1 MPFQKNKD
9 REEYSQHLLLL
20 CRIAAWLG
28 LALATGWFVFFALTE
43 RWNIAIS
50 LLVLGV
56 AVIPCWLICLTG
68 HFSCGLILAQIAC
81 TVFVCWYSLFID
93 VQDAVVPRTTHL
105 YLLVIVFVGYMNFQR
120 QQSLLQFLAISA
132 GLMAFVFLCAS
143 ATSLPF
149 SSPLSQDVRSVSA
162 WFNGIFA
169 TGMLC
174 GGVAA
179 MQAQFRSQT
188 KNALE
193 LRSALSNGQF
203 ELFYQAQVRSDG
215 SLVGAEALLRWNHP
229 KRGYI
234 SPAEFIPLAQ
244 RTGFM
249 PTIGEWVIVE
259 ACRTLA
265 RWRENASTRHLTLS
279 VNVTADHF
287 LDGGFSAQ
295 LLEAVSSHDVESR
308 LLKLELTE
316 SVFLSDIEAA
326 IAKMKLLHRAGF
338 TISLDD
344 FGTGYSSLSY
354 LRQLPLKQLKIDRS
368 FVKGVSE
375 SGRLSAITKNIVRM
389 GHDLSLEVLAEGVE
403 TEAELRMMLSYGCE
417 LFQGYFFAR
426 PTPLEEFE
434 QYAAEPAS
442 A

>member
-1 MPFQKNKD
+1 MPLQKNKD

-28 LALATGWFVFFALTE
+28 LALGAGWFVFFALTG

-50 LLVLGV
+50 LLVLGA
-56 AVIPCWLICLTG
+56 AVIPCWLICLKG

-81 TVFVCWYSLFID
+81 TLFVCWYSVSID
-93 VQDAVVPRTTHL
+93 VQDAAVPRTTHL

-120 QQSLLQFLAISA
+120 QRSIPQFMVISS
-132 GLMAFVFLCAS
+132 GLIAFIFLCAS
-143 ATSLPF
+143 AASFPF
-149 SSPLSQDVRSVSA
+149 HISISQEVRSVSA

-169 TGMLC
+169 TSMLC

-193 LRSALSNGQF
+193 LRTALSNRQF
-203 ELFYQAQVRSDG
+203 ELFYQAQVRADG
-215 SLVGAEALLRWNHP
+215 SVSGAEALLRWNHP
-229 KRGYI
+229 KRGKI

-259 ACRTLA
+259 ACKTLA
-265 RWRENASTRHLTLS
+265 RWQENASTRHLTLS
-279 VNVTADHF
+279 INITADHF
-287 LDGGFSAQ
+287 VDTGFAAQ
-295 LLEAVSSHDVESR
+295 LLEAVSSNAIDAR

-316 SVFLSDIEAA
+316 SVFLSDIDAA

-338 TISLDD
+338 AIALDD

-375 SGRLSAITKNIVRM
+375 NGRLSAITKNIVRM

-417 LFQGYFFAR
+417 FFQGYFFAR
-426 PTPLEEFE
+426 PIPLEEFE
-434 QYAAEPAS
+434 QYAARAR
-442 A
+442 AH

>member
-1 MPFQKNKD
+1 MPLQKSKD

-20 CRIAAWLG
+20 CRIAAWIG
-28 LALATGWFVFFALTE
+28 LVLATGWFMFFALTG
-43 RWNIAIS
+43 RWNIAVS
-50 LLVLGV
+50 LLVLGA
-56 AVIPCWLICLTG
+56 AVIPCWLICLKG

-81 TVFVCWYSLFID
+81 AGFVCWYSVFID

-120 QQSLLQFLAISA
+120 QRSILQSMVISA
-132 GLMAFVFLCAS
+132 GLMAFVVLCAS
-143 ATSLPF
+143 AVSFPFSTSL
-149 SSPLSQDVRSVSA
+149 SQEVRSVSA

-188 KNALE
+188 KSALE

-203 ELFYQAQVRSDG
+203 ELFYQAQVRADG
-215 SLVGAEALLRWNHP
+215 SLSGAEALLRWNHP
-229 KRGYI
+229 KRGKI

-249 PTIGEWVIVE
+249 PTIGAWVIVE
-259 ACRTLA
+259 ACKTLA
-265 RWRENASTRHLTLS
+265 RWQENASTRHLTLS
-279 VNVTADHF
+279 INITADHF
-287 LDGGFSAQ
+287 VETGFAAQ
-295 LLEAVSSHDVESR
+295 LRAAVLSSGIDTR

-316 SVFLSDIEAA
+316 SVFLSDVEAA
-326 IAKMKLLHRAGF
+326 IAKMKLLHRSGF
-338 TISLDD
+338 AIALDD

-375 SGRLSAITKNIVRM
+375 SGRLAAITKNIVRM

-403 TEAELRMMLSYGCE
+403 TEAELRVMLSYGCE
-417 LFQGYFFAR
+417 LFQGYFFAL

-434 QYAAEPAS
+434 QYAAGVRTL
-442 A
+442 

>member
-1 MPFQKNKD
+1 MPFQKTKD

-28 LALATGWFVFFALTE
+28 LALATGWFVFFAFTE
-43 RWNIAIS
+43 RWNIAVS
-50 LLVLGV
+50 LLVLGAAIV
-56 AVIPCWLICLTG
+56 PCWLICVMG
-68 HFSCGLILAQIAC
+68 HFSRGLILAQIAC
-81 TVFVCWYSLFID
+81 GAFVCWYSFFID

-105 YLLVIVFVGYMNFQR
+105 YLLVIVFVGYLNFQR
-120 QQSLLQFLAISA
+120 KRSVLQALVISA
-132 GLMAFVFLCAS
+132 GLLAFLFFCAS
-143 ATSLPF
+143 SA
-149 SSPLSQDVRSVSA
+149 SSPLSTPLSQDVRSISA
-162 WFNGIFA
+162 WFNSIFA
-169 TGMLC
+169 TGILC

-203 ELFYQAQVRSDG
+203 ELFYQAQVRADG
-215 SLVGAEALLRWNHP
+215 RLIGAEALLRWNHP

-249 PTIGEWVIVE
+249 PTIGAWVIAE
-259 ACRTLA
+259 ACKTLA
-265 RWRENASTRHLTLS
+265 RWQENSFTRELTLS
-279 VNVTADHF
+279 INITADHF
-287 LDGGFSAQ
+287 ANGGFSDQ
-295 LLEAVSSHDVESR
+295 LLEAVSSYGVDSP

-326 IAKMKLLHRAGF
+326 IAKMKLLDRAGF
-338 TISLDD
+338 AISLDD

-375 SGRLSAITKNIVRM
+375 SARLAAITKNIVRM

-403 TEAELRMMLSYGCE
+403 TEAELRVMLSYGCE
-417 LFQGYFFAR
+417 LFQGYLFAR
-426 PTPLEEFE
+426 PTRLEEFE
-434 QYAAEPAS
+434 QHAAGPDTA
-442 A
+442 

>member
-1 MPFQKNKD
+1 MPFQKTRD
-9 REEYSQHLLLL
+9 REEYSQHLHLL

-28 LALATGWFVFFALTE
+28 LALGTGWFLFFVLTG
-43 RWNIAIS
+43 RWNIAVS
-50 LLVLGV
+50 LLLLGI
-56 AVIPCWLICLTG
+56 AAIPCWVICLRG

-81 TVFVCWYSLFID
+81 TLFVCWYSLFID
-93 VQDAVVPRTTHL
+93 VQDAAVPRTTHL

-120 QQSLLQFLAISA
+120 QRSLPQFVVITA
-132 GLMAFVFLCAS
+132 GLLAFIFLCAS
-143 ATSLPF
+143 AANLPF
-149 SSPLSQDVRSVSA
+149 STPISQDVRSVSA

-203 ELFYQAQVRSDG
+203 ELFYQAQVRTDG
-215 SLVGAEALLRWNHP
+215 SLSGAEALLRWNHP
-229 KRGYI
+229 KRGHI
-234 SPAEFIPLAQ
+234 PPAEFIPLAQ

-249 PTIGEWVIVE
+249 PTLGAWVIAE
-259 ACRTLA
+259 ACTTLA
-265 RWRENASTRHLTLS
+265 RWQSKASLRHLTLS
-279 VNVTADHF
+279 INITADHF
-287 LDGGFSAQ
+287 VDAGFSAQ
-295 LLEAVSSHDVESR
+295 LLEAVSSNGIDAR

-326 IAKMKLLHRAGF
+326 ITKMKLLHLAGF
-338 TISLDD
+338 AIALDD

-375 SGRLSAITKNIVRM
+375 SGRLAAITKNIVRM

-426 PTPLEEFE
+426 PTCLAEFE
-434 QYAAEPAS
+434 QYAART
-442 A
+442 